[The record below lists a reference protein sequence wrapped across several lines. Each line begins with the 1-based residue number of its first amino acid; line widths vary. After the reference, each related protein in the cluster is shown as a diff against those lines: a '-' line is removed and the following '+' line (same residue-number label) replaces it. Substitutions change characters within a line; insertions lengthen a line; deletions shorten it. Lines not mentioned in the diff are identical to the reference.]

1 MHAFHLAHDDSIEQV
16 GFDSSP
22 LLHSKK
28 ESKIF
33 ICLKNYYVCYI

>member
-1 MHAFHLAHDDSIEQV
+1 MHAFHLTHDDSIEQA

-22 LLHSKK
+22 LLSKK